1 MVPREGVALGAP
13 AASRLEAT
21 KIAAVSVVRCYKS
34 FAERTQGGASALIR
48 RVMETVTDLTLR
60 EIGRS
65 IEKTLGQKIELSE
78 TTNIARDLQIDSL
91 ALMNVVMELE
101 DIFDL
106 SIPLDRLAVVET
118 AGDLSSLIKELRTK
132 G

>member
-1 MVPREGVALGAP
+1 
-13 AASRLEAT
+13 
-21 KIAAVSVVRCYKS
+21 
-34 FAERTQGGASALIR
+34 
-48 RVMETVTDLTLR
+48 METVTDLTLR

-78 TTNIARDLQIDSL
+78 TTNISRDLQIDSL

-101 DIFDL
+101 DVFDL

>member
-1 MVPREGVALGAP
+1 MD
-13 AASRLEAT
+13 
-21 KIAAVSVVRCYKS
+21 
-34 FAERTQGGASALIR
+34 
-48 RVMETVTDLTLR
+48 TVTDLTLR

-65 IEKTLGQKIELSE
+65 IEKTLGQKIELTE
-78 TTNIARDLQIDSL
+78 TTNISRDLKIDSL

-101 DIFDL
+101 DVFDI